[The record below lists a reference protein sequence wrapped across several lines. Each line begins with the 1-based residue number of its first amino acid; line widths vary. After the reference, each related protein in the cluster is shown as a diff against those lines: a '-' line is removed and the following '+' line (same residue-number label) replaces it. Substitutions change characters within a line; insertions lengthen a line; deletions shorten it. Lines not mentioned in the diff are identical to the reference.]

1 MPTAQQGFPPIDL
14 VMSGEVKTY
23 SISLLAN
30 VEASSTLTNGL
41 NQLFIK
47 CRTMT
52 PCKISFVSGDI
63 AIGKY
68 WTIPA
73 GCTESIISL
82 DFIGK
87 TLYLE
92 ASTSCIIEIMELYT

>member
-23 SISLLAN
+23 AISLLAN
-30 VEASSTLTNGL
+30 VETSVTLTNGL

-47 CRTMT
+47 CRTMNA
-52 PCKISFVSGDI
+52 CKISFISGDI
-63 AIGKY
+63 TLGNY
-68 WTIPA
+68 WTIPV
-73 GCTESIISL
+73 GCTESITSL
-82 DFIGK
+82 DFLGK

-92 ASTSCIIEIMELYT
+92 ASVSCTIEVMELYT